1 MTKINH
7 WGQWQAEK
15 TNPLPEERRMERPTD
30 PALMNGYWRKVGA
43 RTEFDEPIV
52 IWTEEDAERNP
63 DGWSTVLQWGFDEK
77 NNHWSTPHIIDETS
91 KRWVSF
97 IGVGWLKCIAVSK
110 ADWSVAVETG
120 RWPDGKPARRM
131 STEEKLG
138 IDVEAGDN
146 AAPVEESLGDQIA
159 TLADKLAKAQEPT
172 SADEASKLAGDLDR
186 MRILLK
192 KADEARV
199 AEKEPF
205 LEGGRK
211 VDAKFKAIVEPGS
224 SAYTTGTARQ
234 KAWLR
239 KEQARLD
246 AEAAAERNR
255 LQEIANQENER
266 IRQEN
271 AARMAEAQQHGTLDQ
286 PDAEPELLPEVAAPP
301 VVEAPRAKAG
311 SAFGRA
317 SGLRRV
323 QLAVVDDPMKLA
335 TYFLD
340 SKDADFAAYLQTRAA
355 AALRGKIVLPG
366 CLSKEELQ

>member
-138 IDVEAGDN
+138 IDVEAGLIAPTAYRTIFTTPTAGMAEL
-146 AAPVEESLGDQIA
+146 AALARSSYCELAIADPV
-159 TLADKLAKAQEPT
+159 LAKVLVTP
-172 SADEASKLAGDLDR
+172 
-186 MRILLK
+186 
-192 KADEARV
+192 RV
-199 AEKEPF
+199 SVGP
-205 LEGGRK
+205 LM
-211 VDAKFKAIVEPGS
+211 
-224 SAYTTGTARQ
+224 
-234 KAWLR
+234 L
-239 KEQARLD
+239 ARLRMYAREAGAPEPAVTVVAVALLE
-246 AEAAAERNR
+246 AEAAARR
-255 LQEIANQENER
+255 
-266 IRQEN
+266 
-271 AARMAEAQQHGTLDQ
+271 
-286 PDAEPELLPEVAAPP
+286 
-301 VVEAPRAKAG
+301 
-311 SAFGRA
+311 
-317 SGLRRV
+317 GLA
-323 QLAVVDDPMKLA
+323 AVVDALMLGVAPRRVLVVGTDAECAAVISAGELA
-335 TYFLD
+335 AF
-340 SKDADFAAYLQTRAA
+340 FAPREWWA
-355 AALRGKIVLPG
+355 
-366 CLSKEELQ
+366 